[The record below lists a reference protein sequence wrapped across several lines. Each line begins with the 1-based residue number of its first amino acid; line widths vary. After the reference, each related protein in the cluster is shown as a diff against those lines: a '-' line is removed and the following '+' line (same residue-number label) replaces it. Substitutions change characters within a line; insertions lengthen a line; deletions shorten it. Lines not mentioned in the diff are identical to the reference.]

1 MMKYYYMPSAL
12 IGLFLAGGL
21 SLNAQNLHPEFQHA
35 MSNLDAAN
43 KILLATHKASAAA
56 DIDSTNKEI
65 VAAYDE
71 LRIAAKDD
79 GKNLAQRFPPAYESG
94 NAGPL
99 HKARHLVE
107 QAQKDASQIENDAA
121 AKATQQ
127 QALAHIAQAIRHLDA
142 AIAAPG
148 DASFSGGAASP
159 TATSSAGT
167 GDHESSSSVEKTPA
181 STGSAKSAS
190 PIVINWR
197 MRKLDGNV
205 NLTVNP
211 DGTWL
216 FSGGFK
222 DHKKDQDWD
231 ITFALK
237 DRNGAIFLFHYE
249 GDASQG
255 VEFSKQG
262 ESPILKDDFK
272 SFEHY
277 TWASTVGFHLSAA
290 GRKARWEAEQRKLE
304 RIQKEELEARKRHDE
319 QLMAEKEREERSEAQ
334 AEAQWEENFAR
345 QHQGASPS
353 NGGGSNIGSDV
364 VNTVGSVLGTVT
376 GAVGDA
382 VGDVGHGL
390 KSAWDAIAGLF

>member
-1 MMKYYYMPSAL
+1 MKHCTPSAL
-12 IGLFLAGGL
+12 FGLFLAGGL
-21 SLNAQNLHPEFQHA
+21 TLNAQNLHPEFQHA

-43 KILLATHKASAAA
+43 KILLATHKTSAAA

-65 VAAYDE
+65 VAAYNE
-71 LRIAAKDD
+71 LRTASRDD
-79 GKNLAQRFPPAYESG
+79 DKNLAQRFPPAYESG

-107 QAQKDASQIENDAA
+107 EAQKDASQIEDDAA
-121 AKATQQ
+121 AKAIQK
-127 QALAHIAQAIRHLDA
+127 QALAHMAQAIQHLDA

-148 DASFSGGAASP
+148 DATYAGGAS
-159 TATSSAGT
+159 ATST
-167 GDHESSSSVEKTPA
+167 GGKQSGSDASSSAEKTPA
-181 STGSAKSAS
+181 SIGSARPTN

-222 DHKKDQDWD
+222 DHKRDQDWD

-237 DRNGAIFLFHYE
+237 DRSGAIFLFHYE

-255 VEFSKQG
+255 VQFSKQG

-277 TWASTVGFHLSAA
+277 TWAASAGFHLSAA
-290 GRKARWEAEQRKLE
+290 GRKARWEAQQRKFE

-319 QLMAEKEREERSEAQ
+319 QLMAEKEREERAEAQ

-345 QHQGASPS
+345 QHQGGGPS
-353 NGGGSNIGSDV
+353 SGGGSNFGSDV
-364 VNTVGSVLGTVT
+364 VNTVGDVVGTVT

-382 VGDVGHGL
+382 VGAVGHTL
-390 KSAWDAIAGLF
+390 KSAWDDIAGLF